1 MVGRPS
7 ACRKSLLQPL
17 LMISSVRC
25 PGQAFVRIRGPSPHY
40 RWLQTARSTSCGATI
55 RTDTPWCSQRN
66 PLTVGL
72 TWSTPVTG
80 GDVTWRSAF
89 FAAVTADPAG
99 KVNVVFLAMDDVAS
113 GTTPGPGVVFY
124 DAYFT
129 QSTNG
134 GASFSSP
141 LLISTSTSDPDG
153 STTNAWAPNSW
164 GLRHG
169 GIRRRRRKS
178 IWCVDR
184 LARRYSVCCSRRL
197 SCRDHVRQD
206 GHISGS
212 DLILEM
218 QIVSSLAV
226 RRQFSRQGPPAQS
239 RYFKCGHDS

>member
-141 LLISTSTSDPDG
+141 LLISASTSDPDG
-153 STTNAWAPNSW
+153 SSTNALGAQFLGDYITAVADSGHVYAVWTDSRNATPCTDVDKFRARTGPKPDVITKCPNTF
-164 GLRHG
+164 GNTDIFLG
-169 GIRRRRRKS
+169 T
-178 IWCVDR
+178 
-184 LARRYSVCCSRRL
+184 
-197 SCRDHVRQD
+197 
-206 GHISGS
+206 
-212 DLILEM
+212 
-218 QIVSSLAV
+218 VS
-226 RRQFSRQGPPAQS
+226 
-239 RYFKCGHDS
+239 